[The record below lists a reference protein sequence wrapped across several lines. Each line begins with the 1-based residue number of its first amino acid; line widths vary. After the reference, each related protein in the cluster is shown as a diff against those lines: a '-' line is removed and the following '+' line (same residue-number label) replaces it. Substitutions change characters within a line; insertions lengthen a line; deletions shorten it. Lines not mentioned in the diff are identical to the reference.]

1 MKLHL
6 PKKPPGHTFPFNET
20 PRQPTL
26 PKADFYESADESAA
40 RRQAIM
46 ARVHEKR
53 VLVKAALRARHE
65 TARLRA

>member
-6 PKKPPGHTFPFNET
+6 PKKPPGQTFPNHE
-20 PRQPTL
+20 PHRQATL
-26 PKADFYESADESAA
+26 LKADFYGSAEESAA

-65 TARLRA
+65 AVRLRA